1 MVVTTKRR
9 VHQVAKEFNISN
21 EALIGFLTELDFAV
35 QSPMTALSDE
45 MYEQVLRKYKKE
57 PVKKDADYEFRK
69 HIRDKKLEEE
79 KERAKARHDLEERMR
94 VATKL
99 MEKRSPKESA
109 KEKELAAAGSTA
121 RKPVRRK
128 TAAKPVDGKPVE
140 VGPAPAQVETR
151 LEPKHVPSLQETIV
165 ALIPEEDLH
174 PTTPPPSHAEPP
186 TSKVTVVT
194 SPAPSPKKDEKAA
207 EEAGEAAK
215 KRKKR
220 RRRKKKDKAAPLEVE
235 GILAEAKDRAREKT
249 RHPLATREDE
259 NRGQVRKGK
268 KKKKRKISD
277 QEIEESIRQTLAA
290 MEGGGKPKARRRRT
304 HTEDGELVAEDENKL
319 SVPEF
324 ISASDLAKLMEVDP
338 SEVIRKCI
346 ELGIIVSINQRLDA
360 DTIVTVADEFGFD
373 AEIVQEYGTEELE
386 EQDESDDPGDLVGRP
401 PVVTIMGHVDH
412 GKTSLLDYIRESNI
426 VSRESGGITQHIG
439 AYEVEFNGR
448 SITFLDTPGH
458 EAFTAMRARGAK
470 ATDVVVLVVAADDG
484 VQQQTLEA
492 ISHARAAG
500 VPIVIAINK
509 IDKPNANPD
518 TIKQQLS
525 QHGILVESW
534 GGKFQSAELSAKTG
548 VGVDH
553 LLELVL
559 LEADILDLK
568 ANPQRRARGVVIE
581 AELDKGKG
589 PVATVLVQTGTLKI
603 GDPYIAGHFH
613 GKVRAMYDEQGRRLH
628 DAPPS
633 KPVRVVGFAGVPSA
647 GDTLVV
653 MASELEAR
661 EISLKR
667 QQLKRAQ
674 EFRKTQ
680 HITLDQLSKRIKEGE
695 VKELRAIVKADFD
708 GSVEALSDSL
718 LKLSTNEVA
727 VNVIHKGVGGISE
740 SDVLLA
746 AASDA
751 IIFGFH
757 VRATQQAREIA
768 ERESVDIR
776 NYKIIYDAVNDVK
789 AALEGMLEPEIS
801 EEITSSIAVRETF
814 KVPKAGTVAGCYVQ
828 TGKVHRSDSI
838 KLYRND
844 KLIFEGKIGSL
855 KRFKDDVR
863 EVAAGFECGIKLEN
877 YDDIHVGDVLD
888 SFQIVKTKRTLAAA
902 A

>member
-21 EALIGFLTELDFAV
+21 EALIGFLTELDFSV
-35 QSPMTALSDE
+35 QSPMTALTDE

-69 HIRDKKLEEE
+69 QIRDKKLEEE

-99 MEKRSPKESA
+99 MEKRSPRESA
-109 KEKELAAAGSTA
+109 KEKEAATAETTA
-121 RKPVRRK
+121 RKPVRRR
-128 TAAKPVDGKPVE
+128 TAAKPVDGKPVD
-140 VGPAPAQVETR
+140 VGPASAPVEAR
-151 LEPKHVPSLQETIV
+151 LEPKHVPTLQETIV
-165 ALIPEEDLH
+165 SLIPEEDLH
-174 PTTPPPSHAEPP
+174 PTAPHTHAEPP
-186 TSKVTVVT
+186 ASKVTVVT
-194 SPAPSPKKDEKAA
+194 TPAPTAKDEKAS
-207 EEAGEAAK
+207 EETSEAAK

-220 RRRKKKDKAAPLEVE
+220 RRRKKKDKAAPLEGE
-235 GILAEAKDRAREKT
+235 GVVADVKDRARDKA
-249 RHPLATREDE
+249 RHPLQTREDE

-346 ELGIIVSINQRLDA
+346 ALGIIVSINQRLDA

-373 AEIVQEYGTEELE
+373 AEIVQEYGTETLE
-386 EQDESDDPGDLVGRP
+386 EKVEGDDPQDLVSRP

-448 SITFLDTPGH
+448 LISFLDTPGH

-470 ATDVVVLVVAADDG
+470 VTDVVVLVVAADDG

-534 GGKFQSAELSAKTG
+534 GGKYQSAELSAKTG

-568 ANPQRRARGVVIE
+568 ANPKRHARGVVIE

-589 PVATVLVQTGTLKI
+589 PVATVLVQTGTLRV

-628 DAPPS
+628 EAPPS
-633 KPVRVVGFAGVPSA
+633 KPVRVVGFSGVPSA

-653 MASELEAR
+653 MNSELEAR

-680 HITLDQLSKRIKEGE
+680 HITLDQLSKKIKEGE

-740 SDVLLA
+740 TDVLLA

-751 IIFGFH
+751 VIFGFH

-776 NYKIIYDAVNDVK
+776 SYKIIYDAVNDVK

-828 TGKVHRSDSI
+828 TGKVHRSDNV

-844 KLIFEGKIGSL
+844 KLIFEGKIASL

-863 EVAAGFECGIKLEN
+863 EVAAGFECGIKLES
-877 YDDIHVGDVLD
+877 YDDIHVGDVLE

>member
-1 MVVTTKRR
+1 MTTKRR

-21 EALIGFLTELDFAV
+21 EALIGFLTELDFSV
-35 QSPMTALSDE
+35 QSPMTALTDE

-99 MEKRSPKESA
+99 MEKRSPKETA
-109 KEKELAAAGSTA
+109 KENELAAAEAAA
-121 RKPVRRK
+121 RKPLRRK
-128 TAAKPVDGKPVE
+128 TTAKPVDSKPVE
-140 VGPAPAQVETR
+140 VGPAPIEAR
-151 LEPKHVPSLQETIV
+151 LEPKHVPTLQETIV
-165 ALIPEEDLH
+165 SLIPEEDLH
-174 PTTPPPSHAEPP
+174 PTMPPPSHAEPP
-186 TSKVTVVT
+186 APKVTVVAT
-194 SPAPSPKKDEKAA
+194 PAPPSKKDEKVS
-207 EEAGEAAK
+207 EDTSEAAK

-220 RRRKKKDKAAPLEVE
+220 RRRKKKDKAAPIEVE
-235 GILAEAKDRAREKT
+235 GILSEVKDRARDKT
-249 RHPLATREDE
+249 RHPLEAREDGT
-259 NRGQVRKGK
+259 RGQVRKAK
-268 KKKKRKISD
+268 KKKKRKISE

-304 HTEDGELVAEDENKL
+304 HTEDGELMAEAENKL

-324 ISASDLAKLMEVDP
+324 ISASDLAKLMEVEP

-346 ELGIIVSINQRLDA
+346 DLGIIVSINQRLDA

-373 AEIVQEYGTEELE
+373 AEIVQEYGTESLE
-386 EQDESDDPGDLVGRP
+386 EKEEADDPKDLVSRP

-448 SITFLDTPGH
+448 LITFLDTPGH

-518 TIKQQLS
+518 IIKQQLS

-534 GGKFQSAELSAKTG
+534 GGKYQAAELSAKTG

-568 ANPQRRARGVVIE
+568 ANPKRRARGVVIE

-589 PVATVLVQTGTLKI
+589 PVATVLVQTGTLKV

-628 DAPPS
+628 EAPPS

-653 MASELEAR
+653 MNSELEAR

-680 HITLDQLSKRIKEGE
+680 HITLDQLSKKIKEGA

-740 SDVLLA
+740 TDVLLA

-751 IIFGFH
+751 VIFGFH

-776 NYKIIYDAVNDVK
+776 SYKIIYDAVNDVK

-828 TGKVHRSDSI
+828 TGKIHRSDNI

-844 KLIFEGKIGSL
+844 KLIFEGKIASL

-877 YDDIHVGDVLD
+877 YDDVHVGDVLEG
-888 SFQIVKTKRTLAAA
+888 FQIVKTKRTLAAA